1 MTTKRRVVMADVAK
15 ASAVSLQTVS
25 RVLNGSAGV
34 QAAKKARVLK
44 AVQELGYHP
53 NLAARTL
60 ASSRSGVIGILIAG
74 HPHFGM
80 VDTLMRILPERHP
93 VVRR

>member
-15 ASAVSLQTVS
+15 AAAVSLQTVS

-44 AVQELGYHP
+44 AVKELM
-53 NLAARTL
+53 
-60 ASSRSGVIGILIAG
+60 S
-74 HPHFGM
+74 
-80 VDTLMRILPERHP
+80 
-93 VVRR
+93 